1 MVLHSRRILKCWKP
15 LGNQSAT
22 SSTPQTCLLS
32 GHSVEYW
39 STLSPSKHPASPPR
53 TFPWWSTSPTHWMHL
68 IASASRAAKADRT
81 NFYMIYRRYLTQK
94 CHDESLSRRY
104 WDSLI
109 LKIQNRVNHSFSI
122 LEVINIWFTS
132 IIEIGDLLNFHFFL
146 DFRFCNNNE
155 IRFYNNQFYKQISL
169 WNFIP

>member
-1 MVLHSRRILKCWKP
+1 MNLKTSRSRFWMNKIY
-15 LGNQSAT
+15 
-22 SSTPQTCLLS
+22 S
-32 GHSVEYW
+32 G
-39 STLSPSKHPASPPR
+39 
-53 TFPWWSTSPTHWMHL
+53 
-68 IASASRAAKADRT
+68 
-81 NFYMIYRRYLTQK
+81 
-94 CHDESLSRRY
+94 Y

-155 IRFYNNQFYKQISL
+155 IRFYNNEFYKQILL
-169 WNFIP
+169 WNFIPSIQWPRRYHIICHIIWPIYHMSIIIIYYESVFRTQNMVRLIGY